1 MPSAKVSPAFQQQ
14 TRGKKK
20 HAKGPHVVNVRL
32 LEDIRGYGRKGSII
46 PIAPGRMRNIYYPQ
60 HKAEYVTEAQLWTTN
75 RKDILAERDFAFGVP
90 QPEVDSQPAEE
101 KITDPQMKL
110 LTPKRAAEIIDH
122 SIPPEII
129 FYRVP
134 IAAPEPE
141 SAPPEPIGK
150 SINAIGGEVPIRNTP
165 EPRSSVTRIFGSVSS
180 ADIVESIKAML
191 AGSEEGARVVLAP
204 EDVSII
210 EEENETVAIEA
221 DRLKA
226 LGSYKIEIRLKGVD
240 PIQRLV
246 IIRPQE
252 TEI

>member
-1 MPSAKVSPAFQQQ
+1 
-14 TRGKKK
+14 
-20 HAKGPHVVNVRL
+20 
-32 LEDIRGYGRKGSII
+32 
-46 PIAPGRMRNIYYPQ
+46 
-60 HKAEYVTEAQLWTTN
+60 
-75 RKDILAERDFAFGVP
+75 
-90 QPEVDSQPAEE
+90 
-101 KITDPQMKL
+101 
-110 LTPKRAAEIIDH
+110 
-122 SIPPEII
+122 
-129 FYRVP
+129 
-134 IAAPEPE
+134 
-141 SAPPEPIGK
+141 
-150 SINAIGGEVPIRNTP
+150 
-165 EPRSSVTRIFGSVSS
+165 
-180 ADIVESIKAML
+180 ML